1 MHSSKD
7 AARME
12 LRASTRHA
20 NPYSFP
26 PTPGSG
32 LLGSTTRTA
41 SHPTTHAARHRVTAS
56 RSATELRSA
65 TAPRSSDQC
74 ENLRHSW
81 QAALQN
87 LSTEPLGHAATL
99 RA

>member
-32 LLGSTTRTA
+32 LLGSTTRMNA
-41 SHPTTHAARHRVTAS
+41 PKSSFMPAIRSDAR
-56 RSATELRSA
+56 RS
-65 TAPRSSDQC
+65 PDQC
-74 ENLRHSW
+74 DNLRHSW

>member
-32 LLGSTTRTA
+32 LLGSTTRMIA
-41 SHPTTHAARHRVTAS
+41 PKPSFRVIG
-56 RSATELRSA
+56 
-65 TAPRSSDQC
+65 QKVC
-74 ENLRHSW
+74 M
-81 QAALQN
+81 
-87 LSTEPLGHAATL
+87 G
-99 RA
+99 

>member
-41 SHPTTHAARHRVTAS
+41 
-56 RSATELRSA
+56 
-65 TAPRSSDQC
+65 
-74 ENLRHSW
+74 
-81 QAALQN
+81 
-87 LSTEPLGHAATL
+87 
-99 RA
+99 

>member
-41 SHPTTHAARHRVTAS
+41 SHPTTHAARHRATTS
-56 RSATELRSA
+56 RSATEL
-65 TAPRSSDQC
+65 RSSDQC

>member
-41 SHPTTHAARHRVTAS
+41 SHPTTHAARHCATAS
-56 RSATELRSA
+56 RSATEL
-65 TAPRSSDQC
+65 RSSDQC

>member
-32 LLGSTTRTA
+32 LLGSTTRTS
-41 SHPTTHAARHRVTAS
+41 SHPTTHAARQRAVAS
-56 RSATELRSA
+56 LSATEL
-65 TAPRSSDQC
+65 RSSDQC

>member
-26 PTPGSG
+26 PD
-32 LLGSTTRTA
+32 TRIRPPRLH
-41 SHPTTHAARHRVTAS
+41 HPHRLAPNDARS
-56 RSATELRSA
+56 Q
-65 TAPRSSDQC
+65 APRYSVALG
-74 ENLRHSW
+74 NG
-81 QAALQN
+81 AALGN
-87 LSTEPLGHAATL
+87 GTALFRPMREFAP
-99 RA
+99 

>member
-26 PTPGSG
+26 PTPGSD
-32 LLGSTTRTA
+32 LLGSTTRL
-41 SHPTTHAARHRVTAS
+41 SPAAPAAMRRPNSA
-56 RSATELRSA
+56 RSA
-65 TAPRSSDQC
+65 DQG
-74 ENLRHSW
+74 ENLRHNW
-81 QAALQN
+81 QTALQN
-87 LSTEPLGHAATL
+87 LSTEPLEHAATL
-99 RA
+99 

>member
-41 SHPTTHAARHRVTAS
+41 SHRLAPNDARS
-56 RSATELRSA
+56 Q
-65 TAPRSSDQC
+65 APRYSVALG
-74 ENLRHSW
+74 NG
-81 QAALQN
+81 AALGN
-87 LSTEPLGHAATL
+87 GTALFRPMREFAP
-99 RA
+99 

>member
-41 SHPTTHAARHRVTAS
+41 SHPTTHAARHR
-56 RSATELRSA
+56 
-65 TAPRSSDQC
+65 
-74 ENLRHSW
+74 
-81 QAALQN
+81 ALPTNARICAIAGRQRFK
-87 LSTEPLGHAATL
+87 T
-99 RA
+99 

>member
-41 SHPTTHAARHRVTAS
+41 SHPTTHAARQRATAS
-56 RSATELRSA
+56 SSATEL
-65 TAPRSSDQC
+65 RSSDQC

>member
-32 LLGSTTRTA
+32 LLGSTTRTV
-41 SHPTTHAARHRVTAS
+41 SHPTTHAARHRATAS
-56 RSATELRSA
+56 RSATEL
-65 TAPRSSDQC
+65 RSSDQC

-81 QAALQN
+81 QTALQN